1 VPFGATGQKSL
12 KAEGVRLKVKD
23 EIASKRPFLEAGL
36 AMTQFRHH
44 FLLLPGD
51 TIPIQKAESG
61 HVPQAAALNTPPAKN
76 VPFRKVNLSQ
86 GATFDAL
93 RAGKDGK

>member
-1 VPFGATGQKSL
+1 
-12 KAEGVRLKVKD
+12 
-23 EIASKRPFLEAGL
+23 
-36 AMTQFRHH
+36 MTQFRHH

-93 RAGKDGK
+93 GAGKDGKQDAALSQERSYPCCLEFYDLP

>member
-1 VPFGATGQKSL
+1 
-12 KAEGVRLKVKD
+12 
-23 EIASKRPFLEAGL
+23 
-36 AMTQFRHH
+36 MTQFRHH

-61 HVPQAAALNTPPAKN
+61 HVPQAAALNTPPAEN
-76 VPFRKVNLSQ
+76 APFRKVNLSQ

-93 RAGKDGK
+93 GTGKADALTLFPAIKDLDVEAWAWQ